1 MGLFKSPM
9 QALYARV
16 DRGGFSGGV
25 SAPGATMPEIERTRS
40 GRVVERVA
48 RTGNSDPAQ
57 SPNIVA
63 RLLHLSPISPALQK
77 QRDELVAYLIP
88 LLADAE
94 ELEATLIE
102 YRQKTLEGQLVE
114 HRAKCRKQRGLVNS
128 LRGKLNAAELTLINK
143 MAASENEMKILQGLR
158 DLKADGN
165 HVPQWPTAAEIDE
178 FESLYAKQQDKMRT
192 AGEHV
197 NAALTAR
204 NALVYE
210 LEPVEKEMARLI
222 GEEARLNS
230 EVTQQPFVDL
240 ELGLESV
247 PSGVTT

>member
-1 MGLFKSPM
+1 
-9 QALYARV
+9 
-16 DRGGFSGGV
+16 
-25 SAPGATMPEIERTRS
+25 
-40 GRVVERVA
+40 
-48 RTGNSDPAQ
+48 
-57 SPNIVA
+57 
-63 RLLHLSPISPALQK
+63 
-77 QRDELVAYLIP
+77 
-88 LLADAE
+88 
-94 ELEATLIE
+94 
-102 YRQKTLEGQLVE
+102 
-114 HRAKCRKQRGLVNS
+114 
-128 LRGKLNAAELTLINK
+128 
-143 MAASENEMKILQGLR
+143 
-158 DLKADGN
+158 
-165 HVPQWPTAAEIDE
+165 
-178 FESLYAKQQDKMRT
+178 MRT